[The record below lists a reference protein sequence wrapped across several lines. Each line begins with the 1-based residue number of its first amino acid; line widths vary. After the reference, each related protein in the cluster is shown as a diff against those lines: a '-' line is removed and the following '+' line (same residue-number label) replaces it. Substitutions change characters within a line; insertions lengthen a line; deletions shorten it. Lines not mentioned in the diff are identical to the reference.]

1 MGLGKFIS
9 NASKAAGKTSKVA
22 AHTAEHAAAST
33 VKTAVHT
40 VKQAGSRA
48 AVTAG
53 KTISATA
60 HTVGKVGIGKVT
72 VGNITKA
79 GTHAGIG
86 NANLANASKEL
97 SKAIH
102 KVSSIPVLGSIIGA
116 TTGLH
121 LVSAVND
128 IANGQR
134 VDRAAIN
141 TLKKKIGDYK
151 AVAPYAASVVSFVP
165 GIGPGV
171 GAGIAAGAA
180 LAEGKRWSEVAIEAA
195 KGAIPGGNIAK
206 AVFDATQAAVRGKS
220 IDQIGIAALPI
231 DDKSKAAITAA
242 VALTKDL
249 ASGKRVDQALFARV
263 NDALAI
269 AGVKGKTAQLIS
281 SGAKLAKG
289 VASGQ
294 RLDRALMDRV
304 DDAMKLAGPEI
315 LKAVQ
320 VGAAIGTA
328 RKLQDTVM
336 KAIAA
341 PQAVDALQNLGHAE
355 ILKNAVLQKGI
366 SMSNSP
372 EFRKGFQ
379 AASGLMS
386 GKKID
391 EAMILGL
398 RNSLPG
404 EARKGFDS
412 ATSYFIGKNEV
423 AKKPPGK
430 RNPPPRKGV
439 ASKTA
444 TPEQSFAYFATH
456 GVVGAAE
463 GQKTALVQTMADS
476 SPEMREGASDAIRAV
491 AAERAGMTKKEK
503 SWWDKLIAFF
513 TGG

>member
-1 MGLGKFIS
+1 MGLGKFVS
-9 NASKAAGKTSKVA
+9 NATKAAGKTSKIAV
-22 AHTAEHAAAST
+22 HTAEHTASGA
-33 VKTAVHT
+33 VKTTVHA
-40 VKQAGSRA
+40 VKQTGSNL

-53 KTISATA
+53 KTIQSTA
-60 HTVGKVGIGKVT
+60 HVVGKVGIGKAT

-86 NANLANASKEL
+86 NVNLANASKEL
-97 SKAIH
+97 SVAIH
-102 KVSSIPVLGSIIGA
+102 KVSHIPVLGSILGA

-128 IANGQR
+128 VANGQR

-220 IDQIGIAALPI
+220 LDQIGIAALPI

-242 VALTKDL
+242 IALTKDL
-249 ASGKRVDQALFARV
+249 ASGKRVDQALLSRV
-263 NDALAI
+263 TDLTAI
-269 AGVKGKTAQLIS
+269 AGVQGKAAQLIS
-281 SGAKLAKG
+281 SGAALAKG

-304 DDAMKLAGPEI
+304 DDAMNIAGPEL

-336 KAIAA
+336 KAIAS

-366 SMSNSP
+366 AMSDAP

-386 GKKID
+386 GKKVD

-439 ASKTA
+439 KSKPA
-444 TPEQSFAYFATH
+444 VPDQSFAYFATH

-463 GQKTALVQTMADS
+463 GQKTALVQTMVDS
-476 SPEMREGASDAIRAV
+476 SPEMREGAADAIRAI
-491 AAERAGMTKKEK
+491 AAEREGKSKKEL
-503 SWWDKLIAFF
+503 SWWDKLVAFF